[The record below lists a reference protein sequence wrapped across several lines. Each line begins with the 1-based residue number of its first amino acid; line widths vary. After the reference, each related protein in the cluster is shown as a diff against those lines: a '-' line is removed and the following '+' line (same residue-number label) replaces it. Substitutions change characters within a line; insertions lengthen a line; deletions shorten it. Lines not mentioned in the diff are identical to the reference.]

1 MANTRFPYNT
11 NLAKGTGFINETLTL
26 MEFYEQGESKSD
38 FLARCI
44 AANILDKS
52 TEHRTKD
59 IINLVFFDRYWRGDK
74 NVIHRLKSMRH
85 NGLSLEALKTLLFIY
100 TARANRVLYDFVKE
114 ITALNQNERIT
125 TSIAN
130 QFILKSISFNLAP
143 SWSDSMIKRVSSY
156 LLSCLKDFDLLNSE
170 NYLTSSFPDQKVIN
184 YILHELHFEGH
195 RDAEI
200 IRDEVWGLLGLS
212 DQQVIKEVEKISFR
226 GTFIFQYSGEII
238 KIGWRYKNME
248 EFIENEC
255 R

>member
-1 MANTRFPYNT
+1 MANTEFPYNT

-38 FLARCI
+38 FLERCM

-74 NVIHRLKSMRH
+74 NVIHRLKLMRH

-100 TARANRVLYDFVKE
+100 TVKANKVLYDFVKE
-114 ITALNQNERIT
+114 ITASSPNEKIT
-125 TSIAN
+125 STIAK
-130 QFILKSISFNLAP
+130 QFILNSISFDRAP

-156 LLSCLKDFDLLNSE
+156 LISCIKDFGLINSDG
-170 NYLTSSFPDQKVIN
+170 YLTLRFPDQKVIN
-184 YILHELHFEGH
+184 YTLHELHFEGH
-195 RDAEI
+195 RDDEI
-200 IRDEVWGLLGLS
+200 IRDGVWDLLGLS
-212 DQQVIKEVEKISFR
+212 NQQVIKELEKISFK
-226 GTFIFQYSGEII
+226 GTFLFQYSGEIL
-238 KIGWRYKNME
+238 KIGWNYKSME
-248 EFIENEC
+248 EFIENEF